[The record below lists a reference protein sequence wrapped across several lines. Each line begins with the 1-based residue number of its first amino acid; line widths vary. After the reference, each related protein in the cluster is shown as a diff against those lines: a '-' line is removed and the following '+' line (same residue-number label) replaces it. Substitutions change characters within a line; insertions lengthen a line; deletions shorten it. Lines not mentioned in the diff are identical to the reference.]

1 MAMWKRLHRTG
12 PEGNEIDVNMDAAV
26 HMQRFKDS
34 TTIHFF
40 VAKSDGVHTL
50 VVRETPDEIHALIAL

>member
-26 HMQRFKDS
+26 HMERFEDA
-34 TTIHFF
+34 TTIDFC
-40 VAKSDGVHTL
+40 VAKSDNVHVL
-50 VVRETPDEIHALIAL
+50 HVRETPDVIYA